1 MSAHPARKGP
11 VHFARLAAR
20 LFDPVTAKRG
30 FARIDL
36 IAAWD
41 DVVGERYA
49 GVTQPA
55 KMQWRGDKADG
66 AVLTVR
72 VAGPSAVFLQHESEQ
87 FIARINAFLGFD
99 AVAELRIVQQ
109 PIERSGRRTPAKLPP
124 LSAEERSAL
133 ERQLDGIEEGGLKD
147 ALERLG
153 TAVAREKLAR
163 P

>member
-1 MSAHPARKGP
+1 MSAHPTRKGP
-11 VHFARLAAR
+11 VQFAQLATR

-55 KMQWRGDKADG
+55 KMHWRGEKADG

-87 FIARINAFLGFD
+87 FIARINAFLGFE

-109 PIERSGRRTPAKLPP
+109 PIEGGRRYRPAELPP
-124 LSAEERSAL
+124 LSPAERSDL
-133 ERQLDGIEEGGLKD
+133 ERQLEGIENDGLKD